1 MGTDGDGKEFA
12 MKMNRTGR
20 RALAWVMGVAATAQS
35 GLPVAALCVSVAALS
50 AGLSV
55 GVGGCEKK
63 KAAPPPAPPPPPPP
77 PPAPEPIKVDGLL
90 QAMKADARVQFPT
103 ANAPTD
109 EKLARAVIELAD
121 ALARGDAK
129 KFETLVDAPG
139 KNVLAELQASGAWDE
154 STGKKIE
161 AVRVAKLSGGG
172 ELVLAVQ
179 EVGSAYPLAW
189 KANTTGPAVVFSA
202 VPTRNLILNR
212 ASEFDTA
219 SLSMTSSAPAPSAA
233 DKAGDDESSPAA
245 DSHKEETPA
254 SEESPSSAPRR
265 RSTPNGPVTIPN
277 PGGGG

>member
-1 MGTDGDGKEFA
+1 MRT
-12 MKMNRTGR
+12 NRTDR
-20 RALAWVMGVAATAQS
+20 RIRARSFARVSSVLAGLRR
-35 GLPVAALCVSVAALS
+35 GLPMLAACAGLAVVSVGLS
-50 AGLSV
+50 AGI
-55 GVGGCEKK
+55 GGCEKK
-63 KAAPPPAPPPPPPP
+63 KVVAPPPPPPPPP
-77 PPAPEPIKVDGLL
+77 PPAPEPVRVDGLL
-90 QAMKADARVQFPT
+90 QAMKADARVQFPA

-129 KFETLVDAPG
+129 KFEALVDAPG
-139 KNVLAELQASGAWDE
+139 KGVLAELQASGAWEE

-172 ELVLAVQ
+172 DLVLAVQ

-219 SLSMTSSAPAPSAA
+219 SLSMASAAPAPAA
-233 DKAGDDESSPAA
+233 TKEEDERGDLPADAKPDAPAEDDSSSP
-245 DSHKEETPA
+245 
-254 SEESPSSAPRR
+254 APRR

-277 PGGGG
+277 PGGNVATSPKH